1 MKCPYCASEK
11 IKVLDS
17 RPTEENNA
25 IRRRRVCDNCSKRF
39 TTYETIE
46 SLPLIVIKKDNTREV
61 YDRVKIIDGL
71 VRSCHKR
78 QVSFADIEKLA
89 NDIENKLYNSLD
101 KEVKSSVI
109 GEMVM
114 EGLKEL
120 DEVAYVRFASIYREF
135 RDINSFMNEIIKIK
149 EEK

>member
-1 MKCPYCASEK
+1 MKCPYCGSDK
-11 IKVLDS
+11 LKVLDS
-17 RPTEENNA
+17 RPTEENNS
-25 IRRRRVCDNCSKRF
+25 IRRRRGCDNCSKRF

-46 SLPLIVIKKDNTREV
+46 SLPLIVIKKDNTREI
-61 YDRVKIIDGL
+61 YDRRKILAGL

-78 QVSFADIEKLA
+78 QVSLQDIENLT
-89 NDIENKLYNSLD
+89 NEIENKLYNSLE
-101 KEVKSSVI
+101 KEVKSSQI

-114 EGLKEL
+114 QGLKEL

-149 EEK
+149 EER